1 MSFLVALYIMQK
13 HAQKGSSVDG
23 EKMLKWSSQKVQ
35 NTTFCSPLTGFLL
48 CNEGSSM
55 TVRYV
60 CVYSITGKLI
70 NDLCGLNICS
80 NPFNRLPVS
89 QAKRKIVLTLFKRFY
104 FLNTFIK

>member
-1 MSFLVALYIMQK
+1 MGEN
-13 HAQKGSSVDG
+13 AQVVFSKGSKYNILLTSHGVSSVY
-23 EKMLKWSSQKVQ
+23 
-35 NTTFCSPLTGFLL
+35 
-48 CNEGSSM
+48 EGSSM

-104 FLNTFIK
+104 FLNIFIK